1 MTVDVTADIAIHAPR
16 PRVARFV
23 MDHRND
29 TAWIGGI
36 KESQL
41 QGDESFGVGS
51 LVRRVAT
58 FLGRRI
64 EYVNRVEELEP
75 DTRLLMRS
83 VKSPFPMRVT
93 YEFDD
98 RGPNTVARIRVE
110 GEGRAFYRVAE
121 PLLALGVRRG
131 IARDLRNL
139 RRLLEGSRGAGATR
153 TP

>member
-1 MTVDVTADIAIHAPR
+1 MPLDVTVTTVIARPR
-16 PRVARFV
+16 ARVARFV

-36 KESQL
+36 KESEL
-41 QGDESFGVGS
+41 QGSEPFGVGS

-83 VKSPFPMRVT
+83 VKSPFPMAVT
-93 YEFDD
+93 YAFEDD
-98 RGPNTVARIRVE
+98 GDGGTRTSVRVQ
-110 GEGRAFYRVAE
+110 GKSGSLYRMAE
-121 PLLALGVRRG
+121 PLLARQVRRSVTT
-131 IARDLRNL
+131 DLRTL
-139 RRLLEGSRGAGATR
+139 KALLEQA
-153 TP
+153 